1 MTIPLRVRRELKQ
14 LRYELE
20 GAARQAPYLR
30 AMIEGTSDLLML
42 VDPEGSIVEY
52 NQTAYDTLSED
63 TQGLLNTSI
72 FDLFLVAD
80 ADDGDGQNS
89 GPLLSR
95 EDLEN
100 PNEQSTRHWGVLKT
114 DEAIELDISG
124 LPTGEDNLVVVS
136 ARLMNR
142 HDRRE
147 RELLDARRHIHEMK
161 RTIQEDRQREQ
172 AARMSSLSTLAGAL
186 SHDLNNALAVVCGN
200 LELLQ
205 DVVTDENAMTM
216 LDDIRTGAE
225 SARELTTR
233 FTTFSKGPGP
243 LLKPLAIAPWIH
255 RIAHAFRAAND
266 VTINID
272 CADEQAHVAA
282 DEYQLTQVLLNLL
295 LNAVQSSQ
303 EKKPIEIA
311 VKPCLGGDSVAWSIA
326 VRDHGPGIDT
336 ETLPRIFDPFFTTKP
351 GGTGLGL
358 ASAWRV
364 IQEHEGELLCRNRD
378 EGGAEFEFRL
388 RALGPDQAEVAT
400 TPAGWNEPNTQSRAD
415 ALSDVRVVLLDDEP
429 AVLQTVSR
437 ILRMRGAEVHTVTCG
452 EELFALKETHA
463 SEWAKD
469 GRMLVYVLDIL
480 VHGGLGGI
488 ETLRRLRRE
497 DESVRAIA
505 CSGHAPTE
513 VNEDFRTLG
522 FVEFLR
528 KPFRAD
534 ELVAVLRQACDSLGE
549 RGSNLSE

>member
-1 MTIPLRVRRELKQ
+1 MTIPLRARRELKQ

-20 GAARQAPYLR
+20 SATRQVPYLR

-42 VDPEGSIVEY
+42 VDTEGSIVEY
-52 NQTAYDTLSED
+52 NQTAYETLSKKA
-63 TQGLLNTSI
+63 QGLLNMSI

-80 ADDGDGQNS
+80 ADDGDPRNA

-95 EDLEN
+95 HDLRN
-100 PNEQSTRHWGVLKT
+100 PDEESTRHWGVLKT
-114 DEAIELDISG
+114 GEAIELDISG
-124 LPTGEDNLVVVS
+124 FPTGEDNLVVVS

-147 RELLDARRHIHEMK
+147 RELLDARQHIHEMK
-161 RTIQEDRQREQ
+161 RTLQEDRQREQ

-186 SHDLNNALAVVCGN
+186 SHDLNNALAVVSGN
-200 LELLQ
+200 LELLRE
-205 DVVTDENAMTM
+205 VVTDENALTM

-233 FTTFSKGPGP
+233 FITFSKGPGP
-243 LLKPLAIAPWIH
+243 LLKPLAMAPWLQ
-255 RIAHAFRAAND
+255 RITHAFRAGND
-266 VTINID
+266 VPIEID

-295 LNAVQSSQ
+295 LNAVQSS
-303 EKKPIEIA
+303 EERKPIEIA
-311 VKPCLGGDSVAWSIA
+311 VTPYPGGDSPAWSIA
-326 VRDHGPGIDT
+326 VRDRGPGIDA
-336 ETLPRIFDPFFTTKP
+336 EILPRIFDPFFTTKP

-358 ASAWRV
+358 ASAWRI
-364 IQEHEGELLCRNRD
+364 IQEHEGELVCRNRE
-378 EGGAEFEFRL
+378 EGGAEFEIRL
-388 RALGPDQAEVAT
+388 RGVRPEEA
-400 TPAGWNEPNTQSRAD
+400 AGADASRNGSNAKSRDD

-437 ILRMRGAEVHTVTCG
+437 MLRTRGAEVHAVACG
-452 EELFALKETHA
+452 EELFALKEAHG
-463 SEWAKD
+463 SEWMQD
-469 GRMLVYVLDIL
+469 DRTLVYVLDIL
-480 VHGGLGGI
+480 VHVGLGGI
-488 ETLRRLRRE
+488 ETLQRLRHE
-497 DESVRAIA
+497 DASVRAIA

-522 FVEFLR
+522 FAEFLR

-534 ELVAVLRQACDSLGE
+534 ELVAALRQACDEGASTAE
-549 RGSNLSE
+549 HAST